1 VNKIPWAGPVIIA
14 VVLAAIA
21 LGIRIAPGG
30 WFGLIVKGVLG
41 AIAVFILGVMA
52 WNTVVSLIHRTR

>member
-1 VNKIPWAGPVIIA
+1 VIIA